1 MLKSYSNT
9 YISLSRGYKTGG
21 INQNPYLSLLH
32 RTYGSESNINYEL
45 GFKHYTPSLQAQLT
59 CFYMSRKDQQVSI
72 SNQQDETDPTS
83 FDFYTANAATG
94 YNFGSEFDFTF
105 IVNKNLSLTMNMG
118 YLTTHVD
125 PYEYYILV
133 DDAKTLIIA
142 GDRDQAQAPKYTYSA
157 GCNYNLPYGLALGM
171 NVTGKDKFYF
181 SDSHNLQSEP
191 YQLANINVN
200 YNRDNW
206 SISAWGKNI
215 LDTRYA
221 VRGFYFG
228 LEPPNYEDKLYV
240 HWGDPVQYGL
250 SLSYQF

>member
-1 MLKSYSNT
+1 
-9 YISLSRGYKTGG
+9 
-21 INQNPYLSLLH
+21 
-32 RTYGSESNINYEL
+32 
-45 GFKHYTPSLQAQLT
+45 
-59 CFYMSRKDQQVSI
+59 
-72 SNQQDETDPTS
+72 
-83 FDFYTANAATG
+83 
-94 YNFGSEFDFTF
+94 
-105 IVNKNLSLTMNMG
+105 
-118 YLTTHVD
+118 
-125 PYEYYILV
+125 
-133 DDAKTLIIA
+133 
-142 GDRDQAQAPKYTYSA
+142 
-157 GCNYNLPYGLALGM
+157 M

-200 YNRDNW
+200 YNWDNW